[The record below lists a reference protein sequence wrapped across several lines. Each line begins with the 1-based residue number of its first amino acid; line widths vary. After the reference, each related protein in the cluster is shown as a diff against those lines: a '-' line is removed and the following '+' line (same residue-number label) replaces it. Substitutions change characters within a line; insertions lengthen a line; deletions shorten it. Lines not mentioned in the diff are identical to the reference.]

1 MPARSQYNEYMT
13 KIPIIRQDDGE
24 LLGYVEKQ
32 TSGWSAQTIFG
43 YVFARSDNQESVEEV
58 VRSQGLT
65 ILQGL
70 WQYYDKQDKAWFP
83 CVLKEVFPNRVI
95 VMRTNVMGYQTP
107 DDYKLVAIANPQET
121 DLVKS

>member
-1 MPARSQYNEYMT
+1 MT

-24 LLGYVEKQ
+24 LLGYVEKE
-32 TSGWSAQTIFG
+32 TTGWSAQTIFG
-43 YVFARSDNQESVEEV
+43 YVFARDTTQVSVEEA
-58 VRSQGLT
+58 VRSQGLS

-70 WQYYDKQDKAWFP
+70 WHYYDKEERAWFP

-95 VMRTNVMGYQTP
+95 VIRTNAMGYQ
-107 DDYKLVAIANPQET
+107 DSDAYKLVSISHPQET